1 MALLGSVKMTC
12 TSARNRM
19 RSSGSQTGS
28 DIAITPTS
36 FCVVLQADLNQP
48 NVNIDKDDLVCA

>member
-1 MALLGSVKMTC
+1 MTC
-12 TSARNRM
+12 TSARNRT